1 MLTNALG
8 GLIFPVILLLL
19 HMVLVMPF
27 CAMVPKN
34 QVIVCRTTESFVV
47 DHFIVQLG
55 LQLWKLPMHVDTDQ
69 HL

>member
-34 QVIVCRTTESFVV
+34 QVIICRITESFVV
-47 DHFIVQLG
+47 DCFIVQLG
-55 LQLWKLPMHVDTDQ
+55 L
-69 HL
+69 